1 MNSFMISGTPLTLS
15 KVAYGCMRILL
26 HALAILLLLLSF
38 QSLEAAGGW
47 KVSTLRLPSATPS
60 TDTINQPLSS
70 SSLKISQKALFM
82 RVIQARLFHNGNWTL
97 GDSSQTPVTVARTI
111 ASLHPSFVTGLL
123 RIVDHGALSQREE
136 EAFYTIRSAVQASSK
151 GCRFDVVLNASE
163 ERSGELIIRHMKEI
177 TTRIHPD
184 AWTLYVTPDDTMVN
198 PEVFEEGIAA
208 AHAAGQMVGY
218 DGPLS
223 LVPEGID
230 YLVVRAWDL
239 KVSRHQI
246 DLLKASK
253 RIPLIV
259 ELPTTFGVQPSSEVT
274 SYVNE
279 LSSEDRATLLTSL
292 AVNQGA
298 WGYRFAYPV
307 FYPLCPAKRAFD
319 ATKDPILMVT
329 IRSLMARLN

>member
-1 MNSFMISGTPLTLS
+1 
-15 KVAYGCMRILL
+15 MRL
-26 HALAILLLLLSF
+26 
-38 QSLEAAGGW
+38 
-47 KVSTLRLPSATPS
+47 
-60 TDTINQPLSS
+60 
-70 SSLKISQKALFM
+70 
-82 RVIQARLFHNGNWTL
+82 IQARLFHNGNWTL

-123 RIVDHGALSQREE
+123 RIIDHGALSHSEE
-136 EAFYTIRSAVQASSK
+136 EAFSTVRAAVQASSK
-151 GCRFDVVLNASE
+151 RCRFDVVLNAGE
-163 ERSGELIIRHMKEI
+163 ERSGDLIVRHMKEI

-184 AWTLYVTPDDTMVN
+184 AWTLYIAPDDTTVN
-198 PEVFEEGIAA
+198 PEVFEQGIAY

-230 YLVVRAWDL
+230 YLVIRAWDL

-246 DLLKASK
+246 DLLKSSK

-259 ELPTTFGVQPSSEVT
+259 ELPTTFGTQTSPEVV
-274 SYVNE
+274 SYVDE
-279 LSSEDRATLLTSL
+279 LSTQDRAASLTAL
-292 AVNQGA
+292 AENQSA

-307 FYPLCPAKRAFD
+307 FYPLGPAKHAFD

-329 IRSLMARLN
+329 IRSLLARYN

>member
-1 MNSFMISGTPLTLS
+1 
-15 KVAYGCMRILL
+15 
-26 HALAILLLLLSF
+26 LA
-38 QSLEAAGGW
+38 
-47 KVSTLRLPSATPS
+47 
-60 TDTINQPLSS
+60 DTINQPLSA
-70 SSLKISQKALFM
+70 SSLRISQKALFM

-97 GDSSQTPVTVARTI
+97 GDSSQSPVTVARTI

-123 RIVDHGALSQREE
+123 RIVDHGSLSHIEE
-136 EAFYTIRSAVQASSK
+136 EAFSTVRSAVQASSK
-151 GCRFDVVLNASE
+151 GCRFDVVLNAAE

-184 AWTLYVTPDDTMVN
+184 AWTFYVSPDDTTVN
-198 PEVFEEGIAA
+198 PEVFEQGIAA

-253 RIPLIV
+253 HVPLIV
-259 ELPTTFGVQPSSEVT
+259 ELPTTFGAQPSPEV
-274 SYVNE
+274 SCYVNE
-279 LSSEDRATLLTSL
+279 LSSQDRASILTSL
-292 AVNQGA
+292 AENQSA
-298 WGYRFAYPV
+298 WGYRFGYPV
-307 FYPLCPAKRAFD
+307 FYPLCPARHVFD

-329 IRSLMARLN
+329 IRSLLARFN

>member
-1 MNSFMISGTPLTLS
+1 MTSILRFLAFLLFLLLFLPFG
-15 KVAYGCMRILL
+15 LL
-26 HALAILLLLLSF
+26 HA
-38 QSLEAAGGW
+38 AGGG
-47 KVSTLRLPSATPS
+47 KGRVIQSPTATPT
-60 TDTINQPLSS
+60 TDTLNQPLTSTA
-70 SSLKISQKALFM
+70 LKISQRALFM

-123 RIVDHGALSQREE
+123 RIVDHGDLSHAEE
-136 EAFYTIRSAVQASSK
+136 EAFLTIRSAVQASSK
-151 GCRFDVVLNASE
+151 ACRFDVVLNAGD
-163 ERSGELIIRHMKEI
+163 ERSADLIVRHLRELTI
-177 TTRIHPD
+177 RIHPD
-184 AWTLYVTPDDTMVN
+184 AWTFYVSPDATSVN

-230 YLVVRAWDL
+230 YLVVRAWNM
-239 KVSRHQI
+239 KVSKRQI

-253 RIPLIV
+253 HIPLIV
-259 ELPTTFGVQPSSEVT
+259 EVPTTFGNQPPPEVS

-279 LSSEDRATLLTSL
+279 FSPQDRAASLTAL
-292 AVNQGA
+292 AENQNV
-298 WGYRFAYPV
+298 WGYHFAYPV
-307 FYPLCPAKRAFD
+307 FYPLFPAKQVFD

-329 IRSLMARLN
+329 IRSLLARFN

>member
-1 MNSFMISGTPLTLS
+1 M
-15 KVAYGCMRILL
+15 
-26 HALAILLLLLSF
+26 LLLLLSF
-38 QSLEAAGGW
+38 QSLRAAGGG
-47 KVSTLRLPSATPS
+47 KPSTLRLPSPTPS
-60 TDTINQPLSS
+60 TDTINQPLSA
-70 SSLKISQKALFM
+70 SSLRISQKALFM
-82 RVIQARLFHNGNWTL
+82 RVIQARLFHDGIWTL
-97 GDSSQTPVTVARTI
+97 GDASQTPVTVARTI

-123 RIVDHGALSQREE
+123 RIVDHGALSHSEE
-136 EAFYTIRSAVQASSK
+136 EAFSTVRSAVQASSK
-151 GCRFDVVLNASE
+151 GCRFDVVLNAAE
-163 ERSGELIIRHMKEI
+163 ERSGDLIIRHMKEI

-184 AWTLYVTPDDTMVN
+184 AWTFYVSPNDTTVN
-198 PEVFEEGIAA
+198 PEVFEQGIAA

-246 DLLKASK
+246 DLLKAAN
-253 RIPLIV
+253 RVPLIV
-259 ELPTTFGVQPSSEVT
+259 ELPTTFGAQPSPEVS

-279 LSSEDRATLLTSL
+279 LSPQDRAASLTSL
-292 AVNQGA
+292 AENQSA

-307 FYPLCPAKRAFD
+307 FYPLCPTKHAFD

-329 IRSLMARLN
+329 IRSLLTRLN